1 MFASNGDKIKV
12 PTRSEALA
20 MWCLPMMSR
29 SLKAD
34 EEEAAA
40 FELLKS
46 VQKLNNKLGKS
57 NPSSSSR

>member
-1 MFASNGDKIKV
+1 MFDANGDKIKV
-12 PTRSEALA
+12 PKRSEVLA
-20 MWCLPMMSR
+20 MWSLPMMSR

-46 VQKLNNKLGKS
+46 VENLKNRQGKS
-57 NPSSSSR
+57 RH